1 LAGRL
6 EKKSSSV
13 SKLSLLAESQEESQ
27 KNSPKNMQDKI
38 QFNPKE
44 EVKSQDVDNVD
55 VEGSS
60 FEVNL

>member
-38 QFNPKE
+38 QFNPKA